1 LRRFDGPEAG
11 SARVTRGGPRRNP
24 RRRRRE
30 KPGRRGRQ
38 PIGRASLAALGGP
51 EIDTTLGRL
60 ARAKNGL
67 ATELDGDDD
76 SDPDPT
82 SSLSVGAAT
91 GDGQR
96 FRLIRP
102 HAQGGLREVFV
113 AVNTELHREVALKQI
128 LE

>member
-1 LRRFDGPEAG
+1 LWRFDGPEAG
-11 SARVTRGGPRRNP
+11 GARGTRGGPRQNP

-30 KPGRRGRQ
+30 KPRRSARQ
-38 PIGRASLAALGGP
+38 PIARASLGGR
-51 EIDTTLGRL
+51 EIDATLGRL

-67 ATELDGDDD
+67 STELDGDDD

-91 GDGQR
+91 SDGQR
-96 FRLIRP
+96 FRLLRP
-102 HAQGGLREVFV
+102 YARGGLGEVFV
-113 AVNTELHREVALKQI
+113 GVNTELHREVALEQI